1 MDSIIVA
8 TAQQQMRLFESAED
22 HRRELARFMQAAQ
35 VKGAQLVVFP
45 ALSGVLSVSPLLEGF
60 RVSLLKRAAR
70 SRRQTSAW
78 ERTRRAL
85 AGSTADLLR
94 ANFRRP
100 YMDLLATD
108 PRAAIGA
115 SETLYADLARTYEMT
130 VVAGSAYL
138 PGFDGTLQ
146 HRIQVYGPDG
156 MLLGQHAKVLLAP
169 EEADWVTPGDEWAV
183 IETPVA
189 RVGLAFGEEILYPEV
204 GRLLAQQDAGLLIV
218 LAATSDEVTL
228 AELRQALAARATENR
243 CFVVSSFP
251 VGTDYLSQQNDTAAP
266 ALLGK
271 SGIYAPAELTPRFSG
286 VLVEMGASTTEGLLT
301 AELNVPLLSDLRQ
314 RRPLQIERL
323 LPLLTLPAAS
333 LPPPGETLLLTPLD
347 DSEVQ
352 DSDV

>member
-1 MDSIIVA
+1 
-8 TAQQQMRLFESAED
+8 
-22 HRRELARFMQAAQ
+22 
-35 VKGAQLVVFP
+35 
-45 ALSGVLSVSPLLEGF
+45 
-60 RVSLLKRAAR
+60 
-70 SRRQTSAW
+70 
-78 ERTRRAL
+78 
-85 AGSTADLLR
+85 
-94 ANFRRP
+94 
-100 YMDLLATD
+100 
-108 PRAAIGA
+108 
-115 SETLYADLARTYEMT
+115 
-130 VVAGSAYL
+130 
-138 PGFDGTLQ
+138 
-146 HRIQVYGPDG
+146 

-228 AELRQALAARATENR
+228 AELRQALTARATENR